1 MLITI
6 IECSSLRVICIK
18 THTHLLT
25 PLPTFFSL
33 SNRAAKSGDQIKALG
48 ESLLYQV
55 SLRRSEPREAQC
67 QQGAY
72 RNTLRLHSV
81 VKKAPFSCQE
91 KKVQVQENQFLNNFS
106 CSLSNRVVRLVF
118 YVSLKTCL
126 AKNIRSCTN
135 LNNTLSFSWQMNTRE
150 NKYLLFPLPQFTT
163 FFLRTTLSHKIAG
176 NWKEP
181 WELGLPSKVW

>member
-118 YVSLKTCL
+118 YVFPQ
-126 AKNIRSCTN
+126 NMSCKKYKILHESQQYTFLFLTN
-135 LNNTLSFSWQMNTRE
+135 EHTG
-150 NKYLLFPLPQFTT
+150 K
-163 FFLRTTLSHKIAG
+163 
-176 NWKEP
+176 
-181 WELGLPSKVW
+181 